1 MAEGRAAAAQEELEV
16 ERGGAK
22 EARRTAAAAR
32 PQLQQ
37 LRAEA
42 AAAKAAAAAAEEA
55 RQEAQGELEALAA
68 ALRQTRNTYLA
79 CAQVRGAAWNL
90 RPNGNP
96 YGQLHT
102 CWTRLCV
109 YACRCHGAR
118 VAQAQPMRRA
128 LQRVQA

>member
-90 RPNGNP
+90 RLNGN
-96 YGQLHT
+96 LWAAAHV
-102 CWTRLCV
+102 LDSAVCV
-109 YACRCHGAR
+109 R
-118 VAQAQPMRRA
+118 V
-128 LQRVQA
+128 